1 MGGRNDPMLNVL
13 FKLQLLEVSL
23 FSIMEELNP
32 GVFIHS
38 IHPDVINKL
47 YGLDIKGERVNTN
60 KKLEVFLPEE
70 EDSDDTDV
78 TQLKFCQKILDEFE
92 IKPGTSLGD
101 ANWKINSE
109 MRSQALFLATG
120 FRDLLI
126 SFQKD

>member
-1 MGGRNDPMLNVL
+1 MKYINNLIKQTLKSTLNTTIQDIGKMAMEIPKSDAIVYEQLPNIRGRNDPMLNVL

-47 YGLDIKGERVNTN
+47 YGLDIKGKGVNTN

-78 TQLKFCQKILDEFE
+78 TQ
-92 IKPGTSLGD
+92 
-101 ANWKINSE
+101 
-109 MRSQALFLATG
+109 
-120 FRDLLI
+120 
-126 SFQKD
+126 

>member
-1 MGGRNDPMLNVL
+1 MAVEIPKSDAIVYEQLPNIRGRNDPMLNVL

-23 FSIMEELNP
+23 FSIIEELNP

-78 TQLKFCQKILDEFE
+78 
-92 IKPGTSLGD
+92 
-101 ANWKINSE
+101 
-109 MRSQALFLATG
+109 SQ
-120 FRDLLI
+120 
-126 SFQKD
+126 